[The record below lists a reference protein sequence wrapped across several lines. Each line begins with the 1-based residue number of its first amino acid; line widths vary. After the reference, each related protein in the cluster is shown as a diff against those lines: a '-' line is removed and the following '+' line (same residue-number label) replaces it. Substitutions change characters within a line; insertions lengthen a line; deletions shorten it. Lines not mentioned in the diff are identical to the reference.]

1 MISTQKN
8 IQQKLTFKQFLEQL
22 PDEEGY
28 YELVD
33 GDIVRKQ
40 PTRQH
45 EDIEIADRLTD
56 IFRDEVKEQN
66 YNTIS
71 LIICKG

>member
-1 MISTQKN
+1 MTYSRKT
-8 IQQKLTFKQFLEQL
+8 IQQKITFKQFLEQL
-22 PDEEGY
+22 TDEEGY

-45 EDIEIADRLTD
+45 EDLDITDRLTD

-66 YNTIS
+66 YNYRVS
-71 LIICKG
+71 G